1 MLEVLKYLSENLY
14 KIIVQAI
21 EQNSKYKVEQNLR
34 EIRIRI
40 QRPIILKLQNYDI
53 LIEYKV
59 TEKDV
64 MQTLERLCENSV
76 YAYKN
81 QIKEGFITIKGG
93 HRVGIIGTGIVENGE
108 IINFKN
114 ISSLNFRIAREI
126 KGCANK
132 IIKEIVDRENET
144 IYNTI
149 LVSPPGK
156 GKTTMLRDIIRQL
169 SNGIEE
175 IGFPGKTCGIV
186 DERGEIA
193 ACYKGIPQNDI
204 GIRSDVIE
212 NVSKEKGIKILLR
225 SMAPEIIACD
235 EIGSKEDAQAIKLAI
250 ISGVKGI
257 FTMHG
262 RNIQDIKNNVEINKL
277 VENHSIE
284 KIFFLQ

>member
-21 EQNSKYKVEQNLR
+21 EQNSKYNVEQNLR
-34 EIRIRI
+34 EIRVRI

-53 LIEYKV
+53 LIEYRV
-59 TEKDV
+59 TERDV
-64 MQTLERLCENSV
+64 IQTLERLCENSV

-108 IINFKN
+108 IVNFKN

-132 IIKEIVDRENET
+132 IIKEIVDRDNDT
-144 IYNTI
+144 VYNTI

-175 IGFPGKTCGIV
+175 IG
-186 DERGEIA
+186 
-193 ACYKGIPQNDI
+193 
-204 GIRSDVIE
+204 
-212 NVSKEKGIKILLR
+212 
-225 SMAPEIIACD
+225 
-235 EIGSKEDAQAIKLAI
+235 
-250 ISGVKGI
+250 
-257 FTMHG
+257 
-262 RNIQDIKNNVEINKL
+262 
-277 VENHSIE
+277 
-284 KIFFLQ
+284 

>member
-21 EQNSKYKVEQNLR
+21 EQNSKYNVEQNLR
-34 EIRIRI
+34 EIRVRI

-53 LIEYKV
+53 LIEYRV
-59 TEKDV
+59 TERDV
-64 MQTLERLCENSV
+64 IQTLERLCENSV

-108 IINFKN
+108 IVNFKN

-126 KGCANK
+126 KCCANK
-132 IIKEIVDRENET
+132 IIKEIVDRDNDT
-144 IYNTI
+144 VYNTI

-235 EIGSKEDAQAIKLAI
+235 EIGSKEDVQAIKLAI

-262 RNIQDIKNNVEINKL
+262 RNMQDVKNNVEINKL
-277 VENHSIE
+277 VESHSIE